1 MKTEKK
7 SQRQEMREKMRHQAQ
22 QSRLII
28 IGLIIAGAA
37 LLVVAVAATQKQA
50 VENIVPVAPLELS
63 NRDGLT
69 IGNPDAKVTI
79 DVFEDFQ
86 CSACKYFSENTE
98 PLIIQY
104 LAEPGKARLTFHN
117 YPFLDGPDINSGGA
131 SDQAANATMCA
142 NEQGK
147 FWEMKASIYAN
158 LGGENQ
164 GSSNRRIEAMAESI
178 GLDVASFNNCFTAN
192 KYEENIQADYEYGQ
206 ELGVS
211 GTPSVFVNGVKVGD
225 EGKVPSY
232 QQIAEAVELALAAA
246 Q

>member
-1 MKTEKK
+1 MSMEKK
-7 SQRQEMREKMRHQAQ
+7 SKRQERREKMHHQAQ
-22 QSRLII
+22 QSRLIT

-37 LLVVAVAATQKQA
+37 LLVLAVASTQKQA
-50 VENIVPVAPLELS
+50 VENIVPVAPLELP

-69 IGNPDAKVTI
+69 IGNPDAKVMI

-117 YPFLDGPDINSGGA
+117 YPFLDGPDINGGA

-158 LGGENQ
+158 LGGESQ
-164 GSSNRRIEAMAESI
+164 GSSNRRLEAMAESI
-178 GLDVASFNNCFTAN
+178 GLDVTSFNNCFDAN

-211 GTPSVFVNGVKVGD
+211 GTPSVFVNGVRVGD
-225 EGKVPSY
+225 VGKVPSY